1 MSLLS
6 LDQPESD
13 PGAHHDDIE
22 GDVYLDRGSFV
33 IFWPNH
39 QQSSIIM
46 LFEVIIASLSSSFN
60 NVESKFRAN

>member
-22 GDVYLDRGSFV
+22 GDVHLERGSL
-33 IFWPNH
+33 
-39 QQSSIIM
+39 SSFGRITITIM
-46 LFEVIIASLSSSFN
+46 LFEVIIASLPSSFN
-60 NVESKFRAN
+60 NVEYKFRTN

>member
-22 GDVYLDRGSFV
+22 GDVHLDYLSSFGK
-33 IFWPNH
+33 
-39 QQSSIIM
+39 SSTMM
-46 LFEVIIASLSSSFN
+46 LSEVIIASLPSSFN
-60 NVESKFRAN
+60 NVEFKFRAN